1 MAYFEES
8 RFSYKKVVG
17 RVRATEKR
25 KKPFSADEWSDD
37 ITFKG
42 KKRKK
47 FTGRPLYSSVC
58 IRERLRLGE

>member
-25 KKPFSADEWSDD
+25 KKPFSADEWFDD
-37 ITFKG
+37 ITFKR
-42 KKRKK
+42 KRK
-47 FTGRPLYSSVC
+47 T
-58 IRERLRLGE
+58 REGPFYGQY